1 MVSASVT
8 SLDLHSNDRP
18 RRIACGARLMDIS
31 SEKVRE
37 ARMARGW
44 TQQQLAEIA
53 NLSLRTVQRV
63 ETQSVAS
70 NETVSA
76 LSAVLEIPRTEL
88 MTLSPNQ
95 PGQTEAERRMVRLMA
110 AMALLGAALGSGI
123 TVFLMVWLRGS

>member
-1 MVSASVT
+1 ME
-8 SLDLHSNDRP
+8 
-18 RRIACGARLMDIS
+18 IS

-63 ETQSVAS
+63 EKQSVAS

-88 MTLSPNQ
+88 MTLNPDQ
-95 PGQTEAERRMVRLMA
+95 PGHAAAERGMGRLLA
-110 AMALLGAALGSGI
+110 ATALLGAALGSGI
-123 TVFLMVWLRGS
+123 TVFLMMIWFDSG

>member
-1 MVSASVT
+1 MEV
-8 SLDLHSNDRP
+8 
-18 RRIACGARLMDIS
+18 S
-31 SEKVRE
+31 SERVRE

-63 ETQSVAS
+63 EKQSVAS

-88 MTLSPNQ
+88 MTLNPNQ
-95 PGQTEAERRMVRLMA
+95 PGHAAAERSMGRLLA
-110 AMALLGAALGSGI
+110 AAALLGAALGSGI
-123 TVFLMVWLRGS
+123 TVFLMMWLLSGDSP

>member
-1 MVSASVT
+1 MEV
-8 SLDLHSNDRP
+8 L
-18 RRIACGARLMDIS
+18 

-63 ETQSVAS
+63 ENQSVAS

-76 LSAVLEIPRTEL
+76 LSAVLELPRTEL
-88 MTLSPNQ
+88 MAMNPNQ
-95 PGQTEAERRMVRLMA
+95 PEHAEAERSMGRLLA
-110 AMALLGAALGSGI
+110 ATALLGAALGSGI
-123 TVFLMVWLRGS
+123 TVFLMMWLLSGDSP

>member
-1 MVSASVT
+1 
-8 SLDLHSNDRP
+8 
-18 RRIACGARLMDIS
+18 MDVS

-37 ARMARGW
+37 ARLARGW

-63 ETQSVAS
+63 ENQSVGS
-70 NETVSA
+70 QETVSA

-95 PGQTEAERRMVRLMA
+95 PEHAAAERGIEVDGRVDVGRVR
-110 AMALLGAALGSGI
+110 GDTQRWTG
-123 TVFLMVWLRGS
+123 R

>member
-1 MVSASVT
+1 
-8 SLDLHSNDRP
+8 
-18 RRIACGARLMDIS
+18 MDIS

-76 LSAVLEIPRTEL
+76 LSAASSSSSGRIWCIRAFG
-88 MTLSPNQ
+88 MARS
-95 PGQTEAERRMVRLMA
+95 RMRLMA
-110 AMALLGAALGSGI
+110 SWTAPSKP
-123 TVFLMVWLRGS
+123 

>member
-1 MVSASVT
+1 LVPASVT
-8 SLDLHSNDRP
+8 SLDSHSNDRP
-18 RRIACGARLMDIS
+18 SRIACGARLMDIS
-31 SEKVRE
+31 SERVRE

-95 PGQTEAERRMVRLMA
+95 PGQTEAERSMGRLLA
-110 AMALLGAALGSGI
+110 ATALLGAALGSGI
-123 TVFLMVWLRGS
+123 TVFLMVWLGDS

>member
-1 MVSASVT
+1 ME
-8 SLDLHSNDRP
+8 
-18 RRIACGARLMDIS
+18 IS

-37 ARMARGW
+37 ARIARGW

-63 ETQSVAS
+63 ESQSVAS

-88 MTLSPNQ
+88 MTLNPNRQ
-95 PGQTEAERRMVRLMA
+95 GQTEAERSMGRLLSVT
-110 AMALLGAALGSGI
+110 ALLGAALGSGI
-123 TVFLMVWLRGS
+123 TVFLMVWLGDS

>member
-1 MVSASVT
+1 
-8 SLDLHSNDRP
+8 
-18 RRIACGARLMDIS
+18 MDVS

-63 ETQSVAS
+63 ENQSVAS
-70 NETVSA
+70 QETISA

-88 MTLSPNQ
+88 MALNPGQ
-95 PGQTEAERRMVRLMA
+95 PGYAAAERGMGRLLA
-110 AMALLGAALGSGI
+110 ATALLRVALGSGI
-123 TVFLMVWLRGS
+123 TVFRMIWFYSG